1 MSKGNLFLGFG
12 RGKVGDVVFSRQ
24 NGEQVARARNRAP
37 KNPQSP
43 LQMVQRVIMKTTSTA
58 YSLLQPICNHS
69 FQGYAEG
76 TPNQSRFAK
85 VNNALMRRQ
94 LADIINSGD
103 AEEILTST
111 EYNFASKYTSM
122 AQIRAYQV
130 SEGTLPPMN
139 TLVNAS
145 GLSLLTPDFTLTAA
159 TTYAQVVDALGLKQG
174 DQLTFVVMTVDDRAD
189 VETSEF
195 NGMHYGRVILE
206 PRSGDM
212 SKPFLSSESTRLI
225 NVNDPNPSN
234 EGDVRFLPAD
244 SQSAGSIGFMV
255 DDLSTDSGSSRAIYA
270 ACVIVSRLVG
280 GTWARSTEFLSL
292 RSDPSALQNDHN
304 IGYLYDAIYS
314 FLSGASSS
322 LYLNQAEGF

>member
-1 MSKGNLFLGFG
+1 MSKGNLFLGFA

-24 NGEQVARARNRAP
+24 NGEQVSRARNRAP

-111 EYNFASKYTSM
+111 EYNFASKYTSL

-139 TLVNAS
+139 TLVDES
-145 GLSLLTPDFTLTAA
+145 GLSLVVPSFTLTAQ
-159 TTYAQVVDALGLKQG
+159 TTYAQVVAALGLKQG
-174 DQLTFVVMTVDDRAD
+174 DQLTFVALTVDDRAD

-195 NGMHYGRVILE
+195 NGMHYGRIILE
-206 PRSGDM
+206 PASGDM
-212 SKPFLSSESTRLI
+212 TKPFLSTETGRII

-244 SQSAGSIGFMV
+244 SQTAGSIGFTV
-255 DDLSTDSGSSRAIYA
+255 DDLSTDGGTSRTIYA

-280 GTWARSTEFLSL
+280 GTWARSTEFLTLHSN
-292 RSDPSALQNDHN
+292 PTELQNDHN

-314 FLSGASSS
+314 FLSGANSS
-322 LYLNQAEGF
+322 LYLNQAENF